1 MEMKGANN
9 NYLTLRNAVLLSVG
23 ITAFLSVFLFI
34 NIHFGNTP
42 SFPAFYER
50 GMMSRHS
57 TRLLANISV
66 KTFAQLLTSLCLSF
80 YILRMRLKS
89 GPKTI
94 IMVIIAMAS
103 VLLYQMIPDI
113 LPSSPVFPNADR
125 PFMKRPGISPPGMAP
140 YRKIGDLSNSILIA
154 IISYAISSVLY
165 LMSVRKEM
173 EIRQEELKTEVVKT
187 RYASLKNQLNPHFL
201 FNTLG
206 TFDSMIAL
214 NKEGVRDYIQNL
226 AKVLRYTLSEKEEF
240 TVEEELNLLDNYY
253 SLITMRFGKKVVLD
267 IDIDEC
273 YLQHRL
279 VPMALQLLVENA
291 IKHNAFSEEN
301 PLEIFIKSD
310 CDSCITVCNR
320 IRSKSYSNN
329 DSNGIGLAN
338 LSERYRLRW
347 DKEID
352 IHSDVMNFI
361 VTIPLISPEEP
372 VNNKEHDRE

>member
-1 MEMKGANN
+1 MKGANN

-57 TRLLANISV
+57 ARLLANISV

-89 GPKTI
+89 GQKTI

-125 PFMKRPGISPPGMAP
+125 PFMKRPGISPPGIAP

-173 EIRQEELKTEVVKT
+173 EIKQEELKTEVVKT

-347 DKEID
+347 DKEVD

>member
-1 MEMKGANN
+1 MKGANN